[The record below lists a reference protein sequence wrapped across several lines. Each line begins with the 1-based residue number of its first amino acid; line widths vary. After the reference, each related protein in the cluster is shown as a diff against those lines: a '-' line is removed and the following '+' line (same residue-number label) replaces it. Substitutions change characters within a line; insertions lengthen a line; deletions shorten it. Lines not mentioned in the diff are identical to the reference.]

1 MVRTVDLELVDP
13 LLKVLV
19 LEVVEIGRAAVGTGC
34 RGGHAPLNTVL
45 AVVLAAAD
53 NLHWLSEHFGA
64 ELADQFCWDL
74 ARKIERI
81 AIVLQLWAAVHCHY
95 LWARGMDRREMMY
108 ILSTQ
113 YCTMKQNAES
123 SEKVINSF

>member
-1 MVRTVDLELVDP
+1 MVWTVDLELVDP

-19 LEVVEIGRAAVGTGC
+19 LEVVEVGCVAVGTGSS
-34 RGGHAPLNTVL
+34 GGHAPFNAVL
-45 AVVLAAAD
+45 AVVLATAD

-74 ARKIERI
+74 ARKIKCI

-95 LWARGMDRREMMY
+95 LWAGPMEGREMMVNY
-108 ILSTQ
+108 P
-113 YCTMKQNAES
+113 
-123 SEKVINSF
+123 